1 MSSLDAT
8 AYRRAEK
15 AYKHYTHELA
25 EPTDF
30 STVVDC
36 SDIANNTE
44 ENRAKLRRV
53 TPPAFGALFELA
65 GCPGLYLA
73 PGVLSEDEQ
82 LELVLAS
89 ATSFHR
95 PPNAT
100 NLEPGPGSG
109 PEP

>member
-15 AYKHYTHELA
+15 AYKHYTHAFA

-30 STVVDC
+30 SNVVDC

-53 TPPAFGALFELA
+53 TPAEPPACGALFELA

-73 PGVLSEDEQ
+73 PGVLSDDEQ
-82 LELVLAS
+82 LERLFLGRQ
-89 ATSFHR
+89 H
-95 PPNAT
+95 
-100 NLEPGPGSG
+100 GPLQRNVD
-109 PEP
+109 